1 MKTIVKNGRVF
12 DGEALTRQDILIED
26 GLIQAVGLGLDETG
40 CQIIDAQGQIVS
52 PGFVDLHVHLRDP
65 GFAHKETVETGSMAA
80 AAGGFTTICAMPN
93 LNPVPDSPEH
103 LQVSLDRIQEG
114 ASVRA
119 LPYCSITEGEKGEKL
134 VDFEALAGKC
144 AGFSDDG
151 KGVQQGEMM
160 RQAMIR
166 CAKLD
171 ALICAHCE
179 DESLLD
185 GGYIHQ
191 GEYAS
196 LHGHKGICSAS
207 EYEQVRRDA
216 AYALETGCRY
226 HVCHVSAKETLEIV
240 RQAKAAGAR
249 VSCEITPHHAL
260 LCDMD
265 IAGDEGRFKMNPP
278 LRSAEDRAAIWRALR
293 DGTADAFAT
302 DHAPHSA
309 EEKSRGLAGSAM
321 GIVGLE
327 TAFPVLYTGLVKKG
341 ILSIERLLWM
351 LTYGPSRVL
360 GIPCGVV
367 PGNRADLVFIDEN
380 TIDVV
385 DSRRFYSMGRSTPF
399 EGMETQGRVVR
410 TVCQGKTVYREER

>member
-12 DGEALTRQDILIED
+12 DGEALARQDILIEE
-26 GLIQAVGLGLDETG
+26 GLIQAVGLGLEEEG

-65 GFAHKETVETGSMAA
+65 GFAHKETVETGTMAA

-114 ASVRA
+114 AKVRA
-119 LPYCSITEGEKGEKL
+119 LPYCAITEGEKGEKL

-160 RQAMIR
+160 RQAMVR

-179 DESLLD
+179 DESLLE

-191 GEYAS
+191 GEYAV

-249 VSCEITPHHAL
+249 ISCEITPHHAL

-265 IAGDEGRFKMNPP
+265 IQGDEGRFKMNPP
-278 LRSAEDRAAIWRALR
+278 LRSAEDRAAIWQALQ

-302 DHAPHSA
+302 DHAPHSQ

-341 ILSIERLLWM
+341 IISIERLLWM

-360 GIPCGVV
+360 GVPCGIV
-367 PGNRADLVFIDEN
+367 PGNRADLVLIEEDRAD
-380 TIDVV
+380 II
-385 DSRRFYSMGRSTPF
+385 DSRRFYSMGKSTPF
-399 EGMETQGRVVR
+399 EGMKTQGKVTR
-410 TVCQGKTVYREER
+410 TVCQGKTIYREER